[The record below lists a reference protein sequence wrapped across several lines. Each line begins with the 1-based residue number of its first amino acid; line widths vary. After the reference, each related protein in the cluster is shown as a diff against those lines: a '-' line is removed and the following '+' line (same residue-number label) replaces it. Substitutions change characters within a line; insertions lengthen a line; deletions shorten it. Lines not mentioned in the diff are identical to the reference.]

1 MTLPLNIFPGFTS
14 YGVVSNQVKEIATVF
29 NAEGVE
35 ALQSIGEKQVAWA
48 DVGTRVSKADFQAKI
63 PVRLTSLMGF
73 EAFDGTRRYHPVT
86 VASVAV
92 NVTPWSLGLEWP
104 IQISASGEAQL
115 KDFYGISG
123 VANDVVQ
130 HARAQK
136 ADMVASVIMAGFT
149 NSALGVTAK
158 ALTLP
163 QPGQANGLPLF
174 VDASQTKHYANP
186 LDINSARFAN
196 LYLGAGK
203 ITDVAAGVSVM
214 GKVLTDM
221 TQVPHP
227 SKANMTL
234 GNEVTDIIGG
244 TAMLEPFWKLA
255 IQTLSLETTT
265 SPGNL
270 AAATSAAYSAE
281 NMARA
286 ASMIGVSGLTPWRF
300 WIAPQLD
307 AHPYLVA
314 NPTKQMWITISRT
327 RQGAAW
333 CEMAGPNT
341 TFAPNITLLGDGT
354 EEARKTRKVRLFG
367 DLDGGA
373 AAGLPHF
380 AKMYFETTPV

>member
-1 MTLPLNIFPGFTS
+1 MGLPLNIFPGFTS
-14 YGVVSNQVKEIATVF
+14 FGVVSDQVKEIATVF

-35 ALQSIGEKQVAWA
+35 ALQSIPEKMVAWA
-48 DVGTRVSKADFQAKI
+48 DVGTRVTKADFQANI
-63 PVRLTSLMGF
+63 PVRLTSLLGF
-73 EAFDGTRRYHPVT
+73 EQFDGTRHYHPVT

-92 NVTPWSLGLEWP
+92 KVAPWSLALEWP
-104 IQISASGEAQL
+104 TQISSSGITQL

-123 VANDVVQ
+123 IANDVVQ
-130 HARAQK
+130 HARAAK
-136 ADMVASVIMAGFT
+136 ADMVASILAAGFT
-149 NSALGVTAK
+149 NTALGVTAK

-174 VDASQTKHYANP
+174 VDATQTKHYANP
-186 LDINSARFAN
+186 LDPNSSRFAN
-196 LYLGAGK
+196 LFLGAGK
-203 ITDVAAGVSVM
+203 ITATDVM
-214 GKVLTDM
+214 GTVLTNM

-234 GNEVTDIIGG
+234 GNEVTDLIGG
-244 TAMLEPFWKLA
+244 TAMLIPFWQLA
-255 IQTLSLETTT
+255 IQTLSLQTTT

-270 AAATSAAYSAE
+270 AAATTNIYNPKDIAQASASIG
-281 NMARA
+281 A
-286 ASMIGVSGLTPWRF
+286 AGLSPWRF

-314 NPTKQMWITISRT
+314 NPTKQMWIAVSRT

-341 TFAPNITLLGDGT
+341 EFAPVITLLGDGT

-367 DLDGGA
+367 DLDAGA

-380 AKMYFETTPV
+380 AQMYFETTPS

>member
-1 MTLPLNIFPGFTS
+1 MGLPLNIFPGFTS
-14 YGVVSNQVKEIATVF
+14 FGVVSDQVKEIATVF

-35 ALQSIGEKQVAWA
+35 ALQSIPEKMVAWA
-48 DVGTRVSKADFQAKI
+48 DVGTRVTKADFQAKI
-63 PVRLTSLMGF
+63 PVRLTSLLGF
-73 EAFDGTRRYHPVT
+73 EQFDGTRHYHPVT

-92 NVTPWSLGLEWP
+92 KVAPWSLGLEWP
-104 IQISASGEAQL
+104 TQISSSGITQL

-123 VANDVVQ
+123 IANDVVQ
-130 HARAQK
+130 HARAAK
-136 ADMVASVIMAGFT
+136 ADMVASVLSAGFT
-149 NSALGVTAK
+149 NSSLGVTAK

-163 QPGQANGLPLF
+163 QPGNANGLPLF
-174 VDASQTKHYANP
+174 VDATQTKHYANP
-186 LDINSARFAN
+186 LDPNSARFAN
-196 LYLGAGK
+196 LFLNAGK
-203 ITDVAAGVSVM
+203 ITATDVM
-214 GKVLTDM
+214 GTVLTNM

-234 GNEVTDIIGG
+234 GNEVTDLIGG
-244 TAMLEPFWKLA
+244 TAMLIPFWKLA
-255 IQTLSLETTT
+255 IQSLSLETTT

-270 AAATSAAYSAE
+270 AAATTNPYSGETIAKASAA
-281 NMARA
+281 
-286 ASMIGVSGLTPWRF
+286 IGANGLAPWRF

-314 NPTKQMWITISRT
+314 NPTKQMWIAVSRT

-341 TFAPNITLLGDGT
+341 EFAPVITLLGDGT

-367 DLDGGA
+367 DLDAGA

-380 AKMYFETTPV
+380 AQMYFETTP

>member
-14 YGVVSNQVKEIATVF
+14 YGVVSDQVREIATVF
-29 NAEGVE
+29 NAEGID
-35 ALQSIGEKQVAWA
+35 ALSSIPEKMVAWA
-48 DVGTRVSKADFQAKI
+48 DVGTRVTKADFQAKI
-63 PVRLTSLMGF
+63 PVKLTSLLGF
-73 EAFDGTRRYHPVT
+73 EQFDGTRHYHPVT

-92 NVTPWSLGLEWP
+92 KVAPWSLGLEWP
-104 IQISASGEAQL
+104 TQISSSGQTQL

-123 VANDVVQ
+123 LASDVVQ
-130 HARAQK
+130 HARAAK

-149 NSALGVTAK
+149 NSSLGVTAK

-163 QPGQANGLPLF
+163 QPGAANGLPLF
-174 VDASQTKHYANP
+174 VDATQTKHYANP
-186 LDINSARFAN
+186 LDGTSARFAN
-196 LYLGAGK
+196 LFLNAGK
-203 ITDVAAGVSVM
+203 ITATDVM
-214 GKVLTDM
+214 GTVLTNM

-227 SKANMTL
+227 SKANMTM
-234 GNEVTDIIGG
+234 GNEVTDLIGG
-244 TAMLEPFWKLA
+244 TSMLIPFWKLA
-255 IQTLSLETTT
+255 IQALSLETVT

-270 AAATSAAYSAE
+270 AAATTNPYSGDAI
-281 NMARA
+281 AKA
-286 ASMIGVSGLTPWRF
+286 TASIGVSGLSPWRF

-314 NPTKQMWITISRT
+314 NPTKQMWIAVSRT
-327 RQGAAW
+327 RNGAAW

-341 TFAPNITLLGDGT
+341 EFAPVVTLLGDGT

-380 AKMYFETTPV
+380 AQMYFETTP

>member
-1 MTLPLNIFPGFTS
+1 MSLPLNIFPGFSS
-14 YGVVSNQVKEIATVF
+14 YGVVSEQVKEIATVF
-29 NAEGVE
+29 NAEGVD

-48 DVGTRVSKADFQAKI
+48 DVGVRVSKGDFRVKI

-73 EAFDGTRRYHPVT
+73 EPFDGTRRYHPVT

-104 IQISASGEAQL
+104 VQISTNGIAQL
-115 KDFYGISG
+115 QDFYGISG

-136 ADMVASVIMAGFT
+136 ADMVASVIMSGFT
-149 NSALGVTAK
+149 NTALGVTAK

-163 QPGQANGLPLF
+163 QPGFPGGLPLF
-174 VDASQTKHYANP
+174 VDATQTKHFANP
-186 LDINSARFAN
+186 LDANSARFAN
-196 LYLGAGK
+196 LFLGAGK
-203 ITDVAAGVSVM
+203 INDSGVM
-214 GKVLTDM
+214 ERVLTGM

-244 TAMLEPFWKLA
+244 TNMLGPFWKLA

-270 AAATSAAYSAE
+270 AAATTNPYSAE
-281 NMARA
+281 NMAKA
-286 ASMIGVSGLTPWRF
+286 TQMLGMSGLTPWRF

-307 AHPYLVA
+307 AHPYLQA

-327 RQGAAW
+327 RRGASW
-333 CEMAGPNT
+333 CELAGPNT
-341 TFAPNITLLGDGT
+341 EFAPIVTLLGDGT

-380 AKMYFETTPV
+380 IAKYFETTPV

>member
-1 MTLPLNIFPGFTS
+1 MGLPLNIFPGFTS
-14 YGVVSNQVKEIATVF
+14 YGVVSDQVKEIATVF

-48 DVGTRVSKADFQAKI
+48 DVGTRVSKADFRAKI

-73 EAFDGTRRYHPVT
+73 EMFNGERRYHPVT

-92 NVTPWSLGLEWP
+92 NVIPWSLGLEWP
-104 IQISASGEAQL
+104 IQITQSGNVQL
-115 KDFYGISG
+115 QDFYGISG
-123 VANDVVQ
+123 VANDIVQ

-136 ADMVASVIMAGFT
+136 ADMVASVIMGGFT
-149 NSALGVTAK
+149 NAALGVTAK
-158 ALTLP
+158 ALTLA
-163 QPGQANGLPLF
+163 QPGLPNGIPLF
-174 VDASQTKHYANP
+174 VDATQTKHYANP
-186 LDINSARFAN
+186 LDPNSARFAN

-203 ITDVAAGVSVM
+203 ITDAGVM
-214 GKVLTDM
+214 GKTLLDM

-234 GNEVTDIIGG
+234 GNEVTDLIGG
-244 TAMLEPFWKLA
+244 TAMLEPFWRLA

-265 SPGNL
+265 SPANL
-270 AAATSAAYSAE
+270 AVASSNPYSVD

-286 ASMIGVSGLTPWRF
+286 TSMVGVSGLAPWRF

-314 NPTKQMWITISRT
+314 NPTKQMWLAVSRA
-327 RQGAAW
+327 RQGSAW

-341 TFAPNITLLGDGT
+341 TFAPTITLLGDGT
-354 EEARKTRKVRLFG
+354 EQARITRKVRLFG

-380 AKMYFETTPV
+380 AKMYFETTPA